1 VKKKVKLRYSMRG
14 VLNVEHVLSKLIGNI
29 HEEKRE

>member
-1 VKKKVKLRYSMRG
+1 MKG
-14 VLNVEHVLSKLIGNI
+14 VLNVEHVLSKLIGSI